1 MKSRVQQQQEDTREE
16 MEAESD
22 VFVPNDLDKLQNLG
36 INAADINKLK
46 AAGKVY
52 TTLLLNNTLR
62 ILHCSFHYHDNK
74 KRSIE
79 CQGHN

>member
-46 AAGKVY
+46 AAGNLC
-52 TTLLLNNTLR
+52 TTLLLNNNIR
-62 ILHCSFHYHDNK
+62 ILHCPFNYHDNK